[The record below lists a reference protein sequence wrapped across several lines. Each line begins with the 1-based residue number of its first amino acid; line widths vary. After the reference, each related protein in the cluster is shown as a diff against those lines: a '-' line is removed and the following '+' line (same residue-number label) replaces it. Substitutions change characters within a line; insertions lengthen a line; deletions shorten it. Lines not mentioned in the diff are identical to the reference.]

1 MPKKI
6 KFESFKY
13 RFLDTAKI
21 FATNQNSIDQKEW
34 SDFIN
39 HLEFSYEDGEVKIAW
54 KFPMPGLIS
63 FKLDQLKLY
72 VRGDS
77 ARSVEKQRDL
87 GLSFSEDHVKK
98 FNQLFFEHAV
108 QLMAIKASLYKL
120 EPNMR
125 ELQKRLD
132 LEREFHDAWADSEI
146 VENFD
151 VRLMNEVCTAPEMR
165 YITKRLGDIKGKDL
179 LDVGCGLGEAS
190 VYFAILGA
198 TVTSSDLSQ
207 GMLDA
212 THRLAIANNVSI
224 QPLLSAAEDLGLT
237 IDKKFDIIY
246 LGNLLHHVNIEETLS
261 RLKKHLKPS
270 GIFVSWDP
278 VQYNPVINVYR
289 KMAMDVRTPDEHPL
303 RVSDINFFR
312 NNFKQVETKFF
323 WLTTLIIFL
332 FMALVQKRN
341 PNKER
346 FWKVVLQEGDRWQWL
361 YKPLSIVDR
370 ALLTLI
376 PPLGWLCWNVVV
388 IAKNPR

>member
-13 RFLDTAKI
+13 RFLEQTRA
-21 FATNQNSIDQKEW
+21 FAIKQNLTDSKKWNEFVNNLQ
-34 SDFIN
+34 
-39 HLEFSYEDGEVKIAW
+39 FSYQDGEVKIVW
-54 KFPMPGLIS
+54 NFPTPGLIS
-63 FKLDQLKLY
+63 FELAKLKLY

-77 ARSVEKQRDL
+77 ARSAEKQRDL
-87 GLSFSEDHVKK
+87 GLSFSEDRVKK
-98 FNQLFFEHAV
+98 SNQLFFEHAV
-108 QLMAIKASLYKL
+108 ELMVIKANLHNFG
-120 EPNMR
+120 PNMS

-132 LEREFHDAWADSEI
+132 VEREFHDAWADSEI

-151 VRLMNEVCTAPEMR
+151 VRMMNEVCTAPEMR
-165 YITKRLGDIKGKDL
+165 YITKMLGDIKGKDL

-198 TVTSSDLSQ
+198 SVTSSDLSQ

-237 IDKKFDIIY
+237 VDKKFDIIY

-270 GIFVSWDP
+270 GVFVSWDP

-303 RVSDINFFR
+303 RVSDINIFR
-312 NNFKQVETKFF
+312 NNFKQVDTKFF
-323 WLTTLIIFL
+323 WLSTLIIFL

-346 FWKVVLQEGDRWQWL
+346 FWKVVLREGNSWEWL
-361 YKPLSIVDR
+361 YTPLSMLDR